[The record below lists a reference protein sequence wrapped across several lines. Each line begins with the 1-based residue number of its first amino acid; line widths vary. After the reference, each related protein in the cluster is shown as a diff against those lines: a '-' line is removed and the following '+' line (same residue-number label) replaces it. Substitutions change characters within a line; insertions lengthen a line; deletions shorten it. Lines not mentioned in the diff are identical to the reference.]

1 MACSMIKKGV
11 LGAALG
17 AGALYAAFGTSAPGY
32 VRTAFHKV
40 RHNVKHSVPVQF
52 EIDHARD
59 QIAQL
64 EPAIRDNIENLARA
78 SVDVDHLDREVVAI
92 RTNLGTEKK
101 VLTALRS
108 SLESGDTR
116 LAGNVSY
123 TADEVKAELKNR
135 FDNYKRTGELLK
147 DKEETLKAKQ
157 KSVIAARQQLAQMS
171 ATKKALLTKLAGIE
185 ARLKMIQTTQESNE
199 FNFDDSALS
208 RAKASVADLEK
219 RLDVMAR
226 TAEMEGKFAGSN
238 IPALDEPGRDVIR
251 EMDAE
256 FGATSTPAAKPAPGD
271 EKSL

>member
-40 RHNVKHSVPVQF
+40 RHNVKASVPVQF
-52 EIDHARD
+52 DIDRTRD
-59 QIAQL
+59 QITEL

-78 SVDVDHLDREVVAI
+78 SVDVEHLDREVTLV
-92 RTNLGTEKK
+92 RTNMAKK
-101 VLTALRS
+101 KHQLVALRS
-108 SLESGDTR
+108 SLDSGDTR
-116 LAGNVSY
+116 LAGNISY
-123 TADEVKAELKNR
+123 TADEIKAELKQE
-135 FDNYKRTGELLK
+135 FDQYKQSEGLLK

-157 KSVIAARQQLAQMS
+157 KSVIAARQQLAQM
-171 ATKKALLTKLAGIE
+171 AAAKQALTTKLAGIE

-199 FNFDDSALS
+199 YNFDDSALS
-208 RAKASVADLEK
+208 RAKASVAELEK

-238 IPALDEPGRDVIR
+238 IPVVDEPGRDVVR
-251 EMDAE
+251 EIDAE
-256 FGATSTPAAKPAPGD
+256 FGAPAAPAKAG